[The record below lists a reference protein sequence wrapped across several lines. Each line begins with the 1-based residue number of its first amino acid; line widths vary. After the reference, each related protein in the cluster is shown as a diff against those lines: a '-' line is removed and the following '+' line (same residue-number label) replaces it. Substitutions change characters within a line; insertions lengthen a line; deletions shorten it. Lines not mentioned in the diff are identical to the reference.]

1 MKWLSRRFEGVKEQF
16 EEGGKLYKVWPLFDA
31 TETFLY
37 RLPVRTVEGA
47 HVRDAFD
54 IKRMMMTVVL
64 AIFPTI
70 IFGMYNIGYQFYL
83 AQGVNPAIAECFV
96 KGAFVLVPMYAVVF
110 VTGGL
115 WEVVFALV
123 RKHEINE
130 GFFVTGTLIPLIM
143 PPDISLWMVAAG
155 TSFGVVMGKE
165 VFGGTGMN
173 IFNPAL
179 VARAFIFFAYP
190 QAISGDNVW
199 TLLDGKA
206 VDAYTMA
213 TPLSVGT
220 GATENIISS
229 LQGHG
234 YTLQNMFFGFIPG
247 SVGETSTLLIL
258 IGGIFLI
265 ITGVGSWRI
274 MVSVFAGGYVIALL
288 MNSVSPSPESLMSL
302 PPHYHFVMGGFAF
315 GAVYM
320 ATDPVSASN
329 TNAGKYVYGFL
340 IGALAIIVRV
350 MNPAFP
356 EGMMLSILFMNLF
369 SPLIDYGVMSI
380 HMRRRMRRAA

>member
-1 MKWLSRRFEGVKEQF
+1 MKWLSDRFKGVKEQF
-16 EEGGKLYKVWPLFDA
+16 EEGGKFYNIWPLFDA

-37 RLPVRTVEGA
+37 RLPVKTREGA

-70 IFGMYNIGYQFYL
+70 IFGMYNTGYQHYL
-83 AQGVNPAIAECFV
+83 SRGMDPQIIECFV
-96 KGAFVLVPMYAVVF
+96 QGAIVLIPMYLVVF
-110 VTGGL
+110 LSGGL
-115 WEVVFALV
+115 WEVLFALV

-143 PPDISLWMVAAG
+143 PPTIPLWMVAAG

-173 IFNPAL
+173 VFNPAL
-179 VARAFIFFAYP
+179 LARAFIFFAYP
-190 QAISGDNVW
+190 QAISGDTVW

-213 TPLSVGT
+213 TPLSAGVSASGDII
-220 GATENIISS
+220 AT
-229 LQGHG
+229 LQSHG
-234 YTLQNMFFGFIPG
+234 YTLQNMFLGFIPG
-247 SVGETSTLLIL
+247 SIGETSTLLIL
-258 IGGIFLI
+258 LGAFLLI
-265 ITGVGSWRI
+265 VTGVGSWRI
-274 MVSVFAGGYVIALL
+274 MLSVFAGGAAIAMLFNL
-288 MNSVSPSPESLMSL
+288 VAPSPESLMAL

-329 TNAGKYVYGFL
+329 TNTGKYIYGFL
-340 IGALAIIVRV
+340 IGALAIVVRV

-369 SPLIDYGVMSI
+369 APLIDYGVI
-380 HMRRRMRRAA
+380 RANMRRRMRRAA

>member
-1 MKWLSRRFEGVKEQF
+1 MKWLSDRFKGVKEQF
-16 EEGGKLYKVWPLFDA
+16 EEGGKFYNIWPLFDA

-37 RLPVRTVEGA
+37 RLPVRTRDGA

-70 IFGMYNIGYQFYL
+70 IFGMYNIGHQYYL
-83 AQGVNPAIAECFV
+83 SRGMDPQVIECFV
-96 KGAFVLVPMYAVVF
+96 RGAIVLIPMYLVVF

-115 WEVVFALV
+115 WEVLFALV

-143 PPDISLWMVAAG
+143 PPTIPLWMVAAG

-173 IFNPAL
+173 VFNPAL

-190 QAISGDNVW
+190 QAISGDTVW

-213 TPLSVGT
+213 TPLSAGMSASSDIV
-220 GATENIISS
+220 AT

-234 YTLQNMFFGFIPG
+234 YTLQNMFLGYIPG
-247 SVGETSTLLIL
+247 SIGETSTLLIML
-258 IGGIFLI
+258 GALLLI

-274 MVSVFAGGYVIALL
+274 MLSVFAGGAAVAMLFNL
-288 MNSVSPSPESLMSL
+288 VAPSADSLMAL

-329 TNAGKYVYGFL
+329 TNTGKYIYGFL
-340 IGALAIIVRV
+340 IGALAIVVRV

-369 SPLIDYGVMSI
+369 APLIDYGVI
-380 HMRRRMRRAA
+380 RTNMRRRMRRAA

>member
-1 MKWLSRRFEGVKEQF
+1 MKWLSDRFKGVKEQF
-16 EEGGKLYKVWPLFDA
+16 EEGGKFYNIWPLFDA

-37 RLPVRTVEGA
+37 RLPVRTRDGA

-70 IFGMYNIGYQFYL
+70 IFGMYNIGHQYYL
-83 AQGVNPAIAECFV
+83 SRGMDPQVIECFV
-96 KGAFVLVPMYAVVF
+96 RGAIVLIPMYLVVF

-115 WEVVFALV
+115 WEVLFGLV

-143 PPDISLWMVAAG
+143 PPTIPLWMVAAG

-173 IFNPAL
+173 VFNPAL

-190 QAISGDNVW
+190 QAISGDTVW

-213 TPLSVGT
+213 TPLSASMSASSDIV
-220 GATENIISS
+220 AT

-234 YTLQNMFFGFIPG
+234 YTLQNMFLGYIPG
-247 SVGETSTLLIL
+247 SIGETSTLLIML
-258 IGGIFLI
+258 GALLLI

-274 MVSVFAGGYVIALL
+274 MLSVFAGGAAVAMLFNL
-288 MNSVSPSPESLMSL
+288 VAPSADSLMAL

-329 TNAGKYVYGFL
+329 TNTGKYIYGFL
-340 IGALAIIVRV
+340 IGALAIVVRV

-369 SPLIDYGVMSI
+369 APLIDYGVI
-380 HMRRRMRRAA
+380 RTNMRRRMRRAA